1 MNYIDYIKEHKD
13 DITATCRKVT
23 YKDIYKKP
31 FDDINNSVFK
41 KVLDE
46 FKVRNEQGIFR
57 ADLFNEVEKGELYK
71 AFFMIILWGGIS
83 ENNLKLVISHIESK
97 GEAFVKENLQETFKL
112 VNDNKVSEAF
122 NRLIKGTYH
131 IDGIGVSFFTKLLYF
146 FDTSKLG
153 EKALIFDKWSK
164 KEHCA
169 LLISDDTIDYKQYY
183 TLTKSGN
190 QIEVQCTADELK
202 LFLDYIQRMK
212 NMSSIIKQPNIGKI
226 EEFLFG
232 IPKSRAT
239 SNPRRILNSFLSH
252 CCQESNT
259 QSKKKVQASQS
270 RQSNRNGNDKII
282 LEFEAL
288 YNDIICNL
296 FVAYEESRGYY
307 CEIRYQ
313 NHTSES
319 DNILL
324 DGLIE
329 KYEPSKWFHRK
340 DTYKKPYRYIVFGKG
355 KSNCQSACNLA
366 CRIKND
372 LGNQ

>member
-1 MNYIDYIKEHKD
+1 MNYIEYIKEHKD
-13 DITATCRKVT
+13 DINTTCKKVF
-23 YKDIYKKP
+23 YKDIYKKS
-31 FDDINNSVFK
+31 FDDLKNEVFR
-41 KVLDE
+41 KVLAE
-46 FKVRNEQGIFR
+46 FKNKGEMER
-57 ADLFNEVEKGELYK
+57 ADIFKEVEKGNLYK
-71 AFFMIILWGGIS
+71 AFFMIILWGGINKS
-83 ENNLKLVISHIESK
+83 NLNLVISYIESK
-97 GEAFVKENLQETFKL
+97 GEEIFVKEHLQETSKL

-122 NRLIKGTYH
+122 NRLKKGTYH

-169 LLISDDTIDYKQYY
+169 LLISDDTVDYKQYY

-190 QIEVQCTADELK
+190 QIGVKCTADELK
-202 LFLDYIQRMK
+202 LFLDYIQRIK
-212 NMSSIIKQPNIGKI
+212 NISSIIKQPNIGKV

-232 IPKSRAT
+232 IPKLRTS
-239 SNPRRILNSFLSH
+239 SNPRRVLNDFLFH
-252 CCQESNT
+252 YCQESNT
-259 QSKKKVQASQS
+259 QSKKKVKASQS
-270 RQSNRNGNDKII
+270 KQSNKNGNDRII
-282 LEFEAL
+282 LEYEAL
-288 YNDIICNL
+288 YNDLICKL

-307 CEIRYQ
+307 CEIRYK
-313 NHTSES
+313 NHTNES

-355 KSNCQSACNLA
+355 EGNCQNACDLA
-366 CRIKND
+366 YRIKND